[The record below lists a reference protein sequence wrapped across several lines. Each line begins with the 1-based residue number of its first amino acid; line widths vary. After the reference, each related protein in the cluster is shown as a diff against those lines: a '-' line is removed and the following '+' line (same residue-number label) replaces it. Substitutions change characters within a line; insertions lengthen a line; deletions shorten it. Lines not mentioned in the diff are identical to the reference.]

1 MFSRVFLRLENAEC
15 PILTSRFSTLE
26 PALSGVEG
34 VGFHSRAKLGILLE
48 AGNRTTPG
56 KSSNR
61 PVQRGCAQTANGIRF
76 SSTRAVLFGCN
87 PLNIYQ

>member
-1 MFSRVFLRLENAEC
+1 VFSRVFLRLENAEC

-48 AGNRTTPG
+48 AGNRTTPKKIVG
-56 KSSNR
+56 SA
-61 PVQRGCAQTANGIRF
+61 CAKEVAPRRQTA
-76 SSTRAVLFGCN
+76 
-87 PLNIYQ
+87 